1 MTTTPTNAPATGR
14 GDPSDPAGDRQT
26 FELYGRRFT
35 HTNSPDVQQLL
46 AAAHTERVR
55 PLCLCRPDG
64 VAMYVAKIGPEKYV
78 IKRMPDTGLAHTHR
92 CASYLPPEE
101 LSGLG
106 QVLGSAI
113 TEEADSGLIAIKLG
127 FRMSKAERA
136 APAGV
141 GSGGVADSVAADPNR
156 LTLRAVLHY
165 LWQEADLATW
175 SPGMAGKRNWRI
187 VSWYLRQAARGKF
200 TKGKPLA
207 TRLYVPEPFN
217 AEKKTEIAARRLSAW
232 APMQQH
238 GPSQQFMMLI
248 GELKAIEP
256 ARFGHKLVIK
266 HLPDAPLMVDDT
278 LLNLLNKRFG
288 DELELWQSDDEGH
301 LMVIATFSIGRA
313 GLATAE
319 EISLVMTDRNCCP
332 TNPWPT
338 SCSSTPHWMHTDGS
352 PSRCATTSHPTSPW
366 PPWCSPTP
374 RPQQRPSCY
383 TATRTATPPPR
394 SRPTPTRPSGPG
406 SSATTCPR
414 FHRAPPTLE
423 PELARARPAVLLNR
437 LKPASGSIRV
447 GHTRSKRVRRSGRVD
462 IAVSEPWV
470 SAEVIATHL
479 GVTKDTVYAWIA
491 DKAMPAHKVG
501 RLWKFQ
507 TSEVDEWVRSGGA
520 AVVDEPPPTG

>member
-1 MTTTPTNAPATGR
+1 MSTTSTNPSAAGR
-14 GDPSDPAGDRQT
+14 GDPTDQAGERQT
-26 FELYGRRFT
+26 FELYGRQIT
-35 HTNSPDVQQLL
+35 HTNHPDVQQLL
-46 AAAHTERVR
+46 AAAHTDRVR

-64 VAMYVAKIGPEKYV
+64 VAMYVAKIGPDKYV

-113 TEEADSGLIAIKLG
+113 TEEADSGLTAIKLG

-136 APAGV
+136 APAGA

-238 GPSQQFMMLI
+238 GTSQQFMMLI
-248 GELKAIEP
+248 GELKAIDP
-256 ARFGHKLVIK
+256 ARFGHKLVVK

-278 LLNLLNKRFG
+278 LLNRLNKRFG
-288 DELELWQSDDEGH
+288 DELELWQSDEEGH
-301 LMVIATFSIGRA
+301 LMVIATFSVGRA

-319 EISLVMTDRNCCP
+319 EISLVMTDRNWLP
-332 TNPWPT
+332 YESLADKLLLDTALDQHRRFTKSLRYNLAPDKPMA
-338 SCSSTPHWMHTDGS
+338 SLVFTD
-352 PSRCATTSHPTSPW
+352 TE
-366 PPWCSPTP
+366 
-374 RPQQRPSCY
+374 
-383 TATRTATPPPR
+383 
-394 SRPTPTRPSGPG
+394 TPTAAFLLQSDEDRDTVHEIASDTGTEVWTWVLG
-406 SSATTCPR
+406 
-414 FHRAPPTLE
+414 E
-423 PELARARPAVLLNR
+423 DVPALPL
-437 LKPASGSIRV
+437 
-447 GHTRSKRVRRSGRVD
+447 RSK
-462 IAVSEPWV
+462 
-470 SAEVIATHL
+470 TN
-479 GVTKDTVYAWIA
+479 
-491 DKAMPAHKVG
+491 
-501 RLWKFQ
+501 
-507 TSEVDEWVRSGGA
+507 
-520 AVVDEPPPTG
+520 